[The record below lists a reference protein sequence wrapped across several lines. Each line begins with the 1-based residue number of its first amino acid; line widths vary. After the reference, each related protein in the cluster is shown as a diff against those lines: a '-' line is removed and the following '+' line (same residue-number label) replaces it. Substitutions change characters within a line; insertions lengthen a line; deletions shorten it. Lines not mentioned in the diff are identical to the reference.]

1 MAHSS
6 WYYSG
11 DSNEFEG
18 YDDEITQAIKR
29 QPYFML
35 ECSKIDGASFL
46 NEISNKEILDITE
59 KGFLYIQEKS
69 KNFFVLDQHCSYL
82 LGVFDLEKKRVFQMK
97 FDQIKEKAKELNEKN
112 THYTKFDA
120 CVTYQNIVHS
130 FLHQNTDEYNKS
142 YELLSYFKKTVEEL
156 KKIVKELEKEI
167 EEMILEYILD
177 ELRIIFSESS
187 GINIK
192 GTVNHY
198 LKFFINKK
206 YYK

>member
-1 MAHSS
+1 MEHTS
-6 WYYSG
+6 WYYNG
-11 DSNEFEG
+11 DSNEFGG
-18 YDDEITQAIKR
+18 YDDEFTQAIKR

-46 NEISNKEILDITE
+46 NEISAKEITDITE

-69 KNFFVLDQHCSYL
+69 KKFFVLDQHCSFL

-97 FDQIKEKAKELNEKN
+97 FEQIKEKAKEWNEKN
-112 THYTKFDA
+112 NQYNKFDA
-120 CVTYQNIVHS
+120 CVTYQNIVQS
-130 FLHQNTDEYNKS
+130 FLSQDTDEFKKS
-142 YELLSYFKKTVEEL
+142 FELSTYFKKTVEEL

-167 EEMILEYILD
+167 EEMILEYIFD

-187 GINIK
+187 GINIR